1 MLKETARLGRLGE
14 AAGIHNNILALT
26 FYILAFTG
34 GFILARTPVM
44 DQMLPLGLMF
54 TAGLP
59 KFYALAAGI
68 GAFCGYFLPVGG
80 IGAFRYITAIFAV
93 LSIKMLLQ
101 GFRRLSDIPLF
112 SAGIG
117 LVTSAVTG
125 AAAIASTGSPS
136 AVVLVAAES
145 ILTGG
150 GAYFIHR
157 AVRIRRHN
165 RLGLSGTELASV
177 VILISI
183 LLMGLIP
190 IHIGELS
197 LGRICALVMV
207 LAAARFGKE
216 QAGAVAG
223 ICSGFVIA
231 LSDRSFLFAIGV
243 FAFGGL
249 CAGLFSQLGKL
260 GSALAFVLSGGLVLI
275 LAGVDMGVLSL
286 MLEVL
291 ASSVI
296 FLFLPR
302 RLGIML
308 AEVFAPPVQLP
319 RLDGLRKS
327 LVMRLEFAA
336 NALSDVSQTVE
347 EVAERLRRINAPD
360 FDDVLR
366 CVEQDA
372 CKGCTLRINCW
383 ETDRAA
389 TLSALLEMTKAIKQG
404 IYEAETAAPEEFA
417 SKCLRLSSVGR
428 SLFTHFSDYI
438 SKQSAENRI
447 KEVRSVVSDQFD
459 GISNM
464 LYDLSEEFEHAQRYD
479 TDTAGRIVQALKD
492 IGIITSDCACV
503 LDKYGR
509 MAVEIRIRN
518 AKDITL
524 NRVHILRQVS
534 GVCEREFDPPCINEV
549 SGEVFIT
556 LCERAVYSVE
566 YGVSQLS
573 CTRNRMCGD
582 AYSYF
587 SDGKGHSIMII
598 SDGMGNGGR
607 AAVDGAMAAGLMSRL
622 LKAGFGFD
630 CSLRIVN
637 SAMLFKST
645 DESLATIDIASIDLY
660 TGKVELYK
668 AGAAPTLVRRSGRVG
683 KAESSS
689 LPAGII
695 RDIGFDKA
703 MVSLNAGDIVL
714 MLSDGAIT
722 EGLDWIYAELEA
734 WRDGTAQELADHI
747 AEAARRR
754 RSDGHE
760 DDITVMAAILH
771 RAV

>member
-1 MLKETARLGRLGE
+1 MLKESANLGKLGE
-14 AAGIHNNILALT
+14 SAGTHNNVIALSL
-26 FYILAFTG
+26 YILTFTG
-34 GFILARTPVM
+34 GFILARTPVI
-44 DQMLPLGLMF
+44 DQMLPLGITL

-59 KFYALAAGI
+59 KFYALAAGM
-68 GAFCGYFLPVGG
+68 GAFCGYFIPVGG
-80 IGAFRYITAIFAV
+80 FGAFRYITAVFAI

-101 GFRRLSDIPLF
+101 GFKRLADMPLF
-112 SAGIG
+112 SACIG
-117 LVTSAVTG
+117 FVTTAVTG
-125 AAAIASTGSPS
+125 AAAIASNSSPS
-136 AVVLVAAES
+136 AVVLMAAES

-157 AVRIRRHN
+157 SVQIKRRS

-177 VILISI
+177 VIFISI

-207 LAAARFGKE
+207 LSAGRFGKE

-231 LSDRSFLFAIGV
+231 LSDRSFLFAMGV
-243 FAFGGL
+243 FALGGL
-249 CAGLFSQLGKL
+249 CAGLFSSMGRI
-260 GSALAFVLSGGLVLI
+260 GSALAFVLSGGLILI
-275 LAGVDMGVLSL
+275 LAGTSMGVLSL

-308 AEVFAPPVQLP
+308 AEIFTPPVQLP

-366 CVEQDA
+366 SVEQDA
-372 CKGCTLRINCW
+372 CKGCSLRINCW

-389 TLSALLEMTKAIKQG
+389 TLSALLEMSKAIKQG
-404 IYEAETAAPEEFA
+404 RYEAETAAPEEFS
-417 SKCLRLSSVGR
+417 SKCLRINSVGR

-438 SKQSAENRI
+438 SRQSAENRI

-492 IGIITSDCACV
+492 IGIISSDCACV

-509 MAVEIRIRN
+509 MAAEIRIRN
-518 AKDITL
+518 ASEITL
-524 NRVHILRQVS
+524 NRAHILHQIS
-534 GVCEREFDPPCINEV
+534 AVCEREFAPP
-549 SGEVFIT
+549 
-556 LCERAVYSVE
+556 A
-566 YGVSQLS
+566 
-573 CTRNRMCGD
+573 
-582 AYSYF
+582 
-587 SDGKGHSIMII
+587 
-598 SDGMGNGGR
+598 
-607 AAVDGAMAAGLMSRL
+607 
-622 LKAGFGFD
+622 
-630 CSLRIVN
+630 
-637 SAMLFKST
+637 
-645 DESLATIDIASIDLY
+645 
-660 TGKVELYK
+660 
-668 AGAAPTLVRRSGRVG
+668 
-683 KAESSS
+683 
-689 LPAGII
+689 
-695 RDIGFDKA
+695 
-703 MVSLNAGDIVL
+703 
-714 MLSDGAIT
+714 
-722 EGLDWIYAELEA
+722 
-734 WRDGTAQELADHI
+734 
-747 AEAARRR
+747 
-754 RSDGHE
+754 
-760 DDITVMAAILH
+760 
-771 RAV
+771 